1 MRYEMMDFKNIRSP
15 RIDNGYTQKQPA
27 DLLNVHQTSFSDYE
41 LGKVNIPVSSL
52 HIPADFCNVSID
64 YLLCR
69 TNAKKPYPKQ

>member
-41 LGKVNIPVSSL
+41 L
-52 HIPADFCNVSID
+52 
-64 YLLCR
+64 
-69 TNAKKPYPKQ
+69 AK